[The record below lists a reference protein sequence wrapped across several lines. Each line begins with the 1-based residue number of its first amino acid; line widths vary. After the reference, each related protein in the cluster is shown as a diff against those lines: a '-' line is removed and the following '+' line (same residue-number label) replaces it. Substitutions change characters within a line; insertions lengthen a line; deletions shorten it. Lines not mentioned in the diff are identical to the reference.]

1 MEPSEAMLELR
12 EKLDAAGIG
21 WVDASEDRRDPA
33 RGYAYHMERTRAV
46 DGDGIEVA
54 SCIWGY
60 VDHSGSVFGMTRGW
74 PSLIECARLPLGA
87 NDPEPMDAGEIVAMV
102 DAELRRPAPL
112 RGPCR

>member
-1 MEPSEAMLELR
+1 MEPSEVMRELR
-12 EKLDAAGIG
+12 EKLDAAGIR

-46 DGDGIEVA
+46 DGDGVEVA

-60 VDHSGSVFGMTRGW
+60 VEHGGSACGMTRGW
-74 PSLIECARLPLGA
+74 PSLIECALLPLGA
-87 NDPEPMDAGEIVAMV
+87 NGPEPMEAGEIVAMV
-102 DAELRRPAPL
+102 DFELSRPAPR